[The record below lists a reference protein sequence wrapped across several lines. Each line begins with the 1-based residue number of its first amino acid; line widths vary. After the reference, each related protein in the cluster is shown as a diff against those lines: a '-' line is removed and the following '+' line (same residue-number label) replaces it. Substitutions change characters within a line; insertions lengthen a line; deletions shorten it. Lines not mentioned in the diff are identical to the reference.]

1 MNKRA
6 GYLGIIACIF
16 FHLSLTA
23 QQRVVHGTVFIDANG
38 NGKQDAQEA
47 GISNVVVSDQNQVT
61 LTDANGSYSLTSDFP
76 YQTIQIVLPNGYLGQ
91 FWHPLENQVNFP
103 LKATGSQDHFVFI
116 HASDCHVDS
125 LNLPRMARFRTL
137 LDSIQPAF
145 VLMSGDLVRDA
156 LRVPEQ
162 VARGYFE
169 LYKEQIGLISCS
181 VFSGVGNHE
190 LFGIERDKSLVSS
203 DHPLYGKNMYRYYL
217 GPDYYAF
224 NFGGIHFVSVDAME
238 YQNLYYYGGIDTL
251 QLSWL
256 NRELAATEGNP
267 PVITFNHIPLVSPG
281 FSFQAYDE
289 DDYYG
294 PSLLRVD
301 GRLRHR
307 HIVADYDA
315 LRLVIGA
322 HPYPLALSGHY
333 HAAQSAS
340 YELSGTQ
347 FRQTSA
353 LTRPDRFTFHG
364 FEIRSGFTVYEVMK
378 GEIIRSTFVPLNLPD
393 TPK

>member
-1 MNKRA
+1 MINLIRVLA
-6 GYLGIIACIF
+6 
-16 FHLSLTA
+16 LTGSILCQLA
-23 QQRVVHGTVFIDANG
+23 LWSQPTVVQGTVFSDANG
-38 NGKQDAQEA
+38 NGMQDNQEIGLA
-47 GISNVVVSDQNQVT
+47 GVVVSDQNQVT
-61 LTDANGSYSLTSDFP
+61 RTDVNGHYTLSSDFP
-76 YQTIQIVLPNGYLGQ
+76 YHTIQITLPNGYLGK
-91 FWHPLENQVNFP
+91 FWYPVSDQVNFALTP
-103 LKATGSQDHFVFI
+103 TGPQDHYIFV

-156 LRVPEQ
+156 LRVTEP
-162 VARGYFE
+162 VARGYYE
-169 LYKEQIGLISCS
+169 LYMEQIGLIPYP

-190 LFGIERDKSLVSS
+190 LFGIERDKSLVSAS
-203 DHPLYGKNMYRYYL
+203 HPLYGKNMFRHYL

-224 NFGGIHFVSVDAME
+224 NYGGIHFISVDAME
-238 YQNLYYYGGIDTL
+238 YQNLFYYGGIDTL

-256 NRELAATEGNP
+256 NRELAATSGNP
-267 PVITFNHIPLVSPG
+267 SVITFNHIPLVSGG
-281 FSFQAYDE
+281 FSFQAFDE

-294 PSLLRVD
+294 PNIMRVD
-301 GRLRHR
+301 GKLRHR

-315 LRLVIGA
+315 LRKVIGN

-340 YELSGTQ
+340 FELSGTQ

-353 LTRPDRFTFHG
+353 LTRPDRFTFHD
-364 FEIRSGFTVYEVMK
+364 FEIRSGFTVYEVDH
-378 GEIIRSTFVPLNLPD
+378 GAIIRSTFVPLNLPD
-393 TPK
+393 VQK